1 MSRAYRLIQIA
12 VERLVTAGLLL
23 MVVLTFLDVIGRR
36 LFSMPIYGAHDLT
49 EHLMVVVV
57 LSGLPLLTARH
68 GHLSVDLFDRV
79 LMRPAFRWWHRL
91 VAIGMAVI
99 LALISYEYLGAALE
113 ASSIQEISQELGIP
127 RGMMYGFI
135 SFTTALAALASIL
148 TSGSAGQAN
157 PGHEEDFA

>member
-1 MSRAYRLIQIA
+1 MSRAYTVIRIA
-12 VERLVTAGLLL
+12 VERVVTVGLLL
-23 MVVLTFLDVIGRR
+23 MVVLTFFDVIGRR
-36 LFSMPIYGAHDLT
+36 FFSMPIYGAHDLT
-49 EHLMVVVV
+49 EHLLMIVV

-91 VAIGMAVI
+91 VAIGMAAI

-113 ASSIQEISQELGIP
+113 ASSIREISQELGIP

-135 SFTTALAALASIL
+135 SLTTALAALASIL
-148 TSGSAGQAN
+148 TSGSAGQID
-157 PGHEEDFA
+157 PSREEDFA